1 MRIRWIH
8 TSFNSMYFV
17 NVYIFILLY
26 VFDEY
31 TQCKLLEEL
40 HNSVYLAEVQSFNPR
55 MEWRCTGA
63 IHVCSKEDKIILR
76 PSLFQQHAVPFAET
90 LLQKRVY
97 MQLCT
102 RTTRVISFLALSLQ
116 KTCFHKHIHAWRI
129 PWMIFIL
136 EHHDKF
142 ECIF

>member
-40 HNSVYLAEVQSFNPR
+40 HNSVYLAEVQSFIAR
-55 MEWRCTGA
+55 MQWRCTGA
-63 IHVCSKEDKIILR
+63 IHVFSKDDQIILR
-76 PSLFQQHAVPFAET
+76 PSFFQQLSVPFAET
-90 LLQKRVY
+90 LLQKKIIY
-97 MQLCT
+97 APGP
-102 RTTRVISFLALSLQ
+102 RTTRIISFLALSLQ
-116 KTCFHKHIHAWRI
+116 KTCFHKHIHALRI